1 MNKQEIMEA
10 IKGLAGSQ
18 GLYGRLYEYI
28 KENGDDGAL
37 LNYLAMQN
45 FKDKVDMVMFI
56 EGGC

>member
-10 IKGLAGSQ
+10 IASLAGSQ
-18 GLYGRLYEYI
+18 GLYSRLYI
-28 KENGDDGAL
+28 FIMENKDDGAL
-37 LNYLAMQN
+37 LNYLASQN